1 MTTGSTR
8 RVCLPSQRAAAGK
21 ESETQ
26 ISARRH
32 CTRCREM
39 PHSSSSIYVRPKANR
54 DAHIYE
60 RGFSFFSRYS
70 ARRATPDTLTT
81 LKRTPGMSPTAWPLR
96 PKPAIKTSPLR
107 ASKEERGRGRDARQ
121 HIFWNLAH
129 RKPQPSLHRQGASA
143 CPDQPAPLLFTA
155 RLDSASRIT
164 ASAQWCCARC
174 TV

>member
-8 RVCLPSQRAAAGK
+8 RVCLPSQRATAGK

-39 PHSSSSIYVRPKANR
+39 PQSSSIYVRPKANR

-81 LKRTPGMSPTAWPLR
+81 LKRTPGMSPTAWPFR
-96 PKPAIKTSPLR
+96 PKPAISTSSCEQPRRKEGRAGESTRQPRLR
-107 ASKEERGRGRDARQ
+107 
-121 HIFWNLAH
+121 NLAH
-129 RKPQPSLHRQGASA
+129 RKPPACWRGQGYRRVSRSA
-143 CPDQPAPLLFTA
+143 GALCVAALRRLARGFTQ
-155 RLDSASRIT
+155 S
-164 ASAQWCCARC
+164 QRC
-174 TV
+174 